1 MSCCIYFFFFERKGG
16 NGFLAG
22 MGFSEFSLPILVP
35 LGSPPAGDP
44 PPIGSHRES
53 PVPDGIGRGHSDRR
67 RDGLADES
75 FVSARDP
82 ARARA
87 RPRTCRRGG
96 PRSVLGTR
104 RLGVAAEESPAAA
117 RPRCCVRVR
126 RPARPAD
133 RAGRQAPA
141 RVRTSCRAPASASR
155 S

>member
-53 PVPDGIGRGHSDRR
+53 PVPDGIGRGHGDRG

-75 FVSARDP
+75 LVPARDP
-82 ARARA
+82 AGARA
-87 RPRTCRRGG
+87 RPRSRGG
-96 PRSVLGTR
+96 SGPRRVLGTC
-104 RLGVAAEESPAAA
+104 RLGVAEEEPASAA
-117 RPRCCVRVR
+117 RPRGCDRVR
-126 RPARPAD
+126 GSARAAD
-133 RAGRQAPA
+133 
-141 RVRTSCRAPASASR
+141 
-155 S
+155 